1 MPIQVTCPCG
11 RSLRLRDE
19 LAGLRVKCPE
29 CGDAIDVPSASH
41 AERAF
46 LEDDAKAETEG
57 SSRADDELL
66 AESDGDSVIGKP
78 VKSIGNVLV
87 PSMFGTTRLTLREH
101 VIVEETKRLLSQR
114 RVEMLI
120 TEVES
125 AELRVDPNP
134 MLLLLTVVTLPI
146 LIGLIFLLLY
156 LFRLNRSLVFHSSGN
171 AVVVGVKGDAQRYE
185 RFMQQVLEAARKARS
200 NSEL

>member
-29 CGDAIDVPSASH
+29 CGDALDVPTASE
-41 AERAF
+41 ASRVF
-46 LEDDAKAETEG
+46 FEDDIE
-57 SSRADDELL
+57 DDSEDSESK
-66 AESDGDSVIGKP
+66 ESDSTSQTDAKSVTGKP
-78 VKSIGNVLV
+78 VKTIGNVLV
-87 PSMFGTTRLTLREH
+87 PNVFGTTQLTLRDH

-114 RVEMLI
+114 HVEVLL
-120 TEVES
+120 TEIES

-134 MLLLLTVVTLPI
+134 ILLVLAIVTLPI

-156 LFRLNRSLVFHSSGN
+156 LFRLNRSLVVRSAGN
-171 AVVVGVKGDAQRYE
+171 AIVIGLKGDLRRYE
-185 RFMQQVLEAARKARS
+185 RFMEQVLEAARTARGTP
-200 NSEL
+200 EL

>member
-29 CGDAIDVPSASH
+29 CGDAIDVPTASH

-46 LEDDAKAETEG
+46 LDDDSEVETAG
-57 SSRADDELL
+57 SPSADDDSL
-66 AESDGDSVIGKP
+66 AELDGNSVMGKP

-87 PSMFGTTRLTLREH
+87 PSMFGTTRLILREH
-101 VIVEETKRLLSQR
+101 VLVEDTKRLLSQR

-120 TEVES
+120 AEVES

-134 MLLLLTVVTLPI
+134 ILLVLTVVTLPI

-171 AVVVGVKGDAQRYE
+171 AIVVGVKGDVQRYE
-185 RFMQQVLEAARKARS
+185 NFMQQVLQAARTARS
-200 NSEL
+200 NTEL